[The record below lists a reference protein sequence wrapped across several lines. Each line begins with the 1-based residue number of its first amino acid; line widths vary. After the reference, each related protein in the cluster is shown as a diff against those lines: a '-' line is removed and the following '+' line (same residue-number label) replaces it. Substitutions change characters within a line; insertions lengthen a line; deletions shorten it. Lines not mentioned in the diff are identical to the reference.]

1 MVPVL
6 EVKIFYTMID
16 YLFLFYIIMMILLL
30 YFLWEAPLLDES
42 GNVIVKEKKLK
53 DLFKK
58 KKYDNNN

>member
-1 MVPVL
+1 
-6 EVKIFYTMID
+6 
-16 YLFLFYIIMMILLL
+16 MILIL

>member
-1 MVPVL
+1 
-6 EVKIFYTMID
+6 
-16 YLFLFYIIMMILLL
+16 MMILLL
-30 YFLWEAPLLDES
+30 YFLLEAPLLDES

>member
-16 YLFLFYIIMMILLL
+16 YFFLFYIIMMNILL